1 MSNRKQRREIDKAV
15 QHLMQFPEQHA
26 QWEHL
31 FEEFLSQMFA
41 PLANRYE
48 ISVDD
53 VTDQIMQGY
62 YGSMAFGYLFEEFAT
77 AAWDGDEKSMLEEYL
92 QKRGWR
98 EGAHGRRYLR
108 ALSTADVKLWEVVDV
123 KPGVAVDIRLYD
135 THDKPTRVMEQ
146 SASANLHQWDCLAA
160 RVLRVD
166 GRAMFAGGMLNFSPE
181 QAGVIQRTLA
191 SSAETLK
198 DVLSAAQ
205 EAGELEELPADL
217 DACIDNEMQGELADV
232 AFTVW
237 ASGIIDA
244 EDRPLPQLFN
254 TDYEPIELTRLRF
267 PVTGDR
273 QEIEQAL
280 NHSPV
285 LADGM
290 EDSWAWYPKPVKEI
304 AEDERVSIHGH
315 IWLNKD
321 ALELEVNSTARAAR
335 GKAFIQSLLGQY
347 LGEPLTVHENL
358 EKALEDSDFSA
369 ASDTMDLNAHPE
381 VQALLQAQLSAHY
394 RETLDE
400 PIPMLNGK
408 TPRDCAANQ
417 QTRHEVVKWLKYL
430 ENTNQHSPQSAY
442 DFGWMW
448 EELGLDRE

>member
-15 QHLMQFPEQHA
+15 QHLMQFPEQHV
-26 QWEHL
+26 QWAHL

-48 ISVDD
+48 AGVEDAE
-53 VTDQIMQGY
+53 DQIMQGY
-62 YGSMAFGYLFEEFAT
+62 YSSMAFGYLFEEFAT
-77 AAWDGDEKSMLEEYL
+77 AAWDEDDKSMLQEYL
-92 QKRGWR
+92 QQRGWR

-108 ALSTADVKLWEVVDV
+108 ALSTADLKLWEVVDV

-135 THDKPTRVMEQ
+135 TQDKPIRVMEQ
-146 SASANLHQWDCLAA
+146 SASESLHQWDCLAA

-166 GRAMFAGGMLNFSPE
+166 GRAMFAGGMLNFSPA
-181 QAGVIQRTLA
+181 QAGIIQRTLA
-191 SSAETLK
+191 SSAEMLK
-198 DVLSAAQ
+198 DLLSAAQ
-205 EAGELEELPADL
+205 ETGELEELPADL
-217 DACIDNEMQGELADV
+217 DAYISSEIQNELADV

-237 ASGIIDA
+237 ASGIIDV

-254 TDYEPIELTRLRF
+254 SDDEPIELTRLRF
-267 PVTGDR
+267 PVTGNR
-273 QEIEQAL
+273 HEIEQAL

-290 EDSWAWYPKPVKEI
+290 EDSWAWYPKPVEEI

-315 IWLNKD
+315 IWLNQD

-358 EKALEDSDFSA
+358 EKALEESDFSA
-369 ASDTMDLNAHPE
+369 APDPMDLNAHPE
-381 VQALLQAQLSAHY
+381 VQALLQAQLTAHY

-408 TPRDCAANQ
+408 TPRACAADP
-417 QTRHEVVKWLKYL
+417 QTRHEVIEWLKYL
-430 ENTNQHSPQSAY
+430 ENTDQHSPQSAY

-448 EELGLDRE
+448 EELGIDRK